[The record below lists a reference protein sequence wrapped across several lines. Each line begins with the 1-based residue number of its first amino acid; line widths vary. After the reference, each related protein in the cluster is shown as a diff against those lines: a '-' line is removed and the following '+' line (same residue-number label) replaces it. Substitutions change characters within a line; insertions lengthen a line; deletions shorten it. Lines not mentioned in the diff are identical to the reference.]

1 MAYKTYTL
9 GDLVTTSDIQELQ
22 DGIVN
27 VFADATARDAA
38 ITSPSEGMFVYL
50 TDTGEGLYYY
60 NGSAWVST
68 DLAGDISSVTVNT
81 NSNSGLAGGST
92 ASSGAFSSDLTID
105 ANNLTAVTV
114 DVANDSV
121 IIYDSDGTA
130 TGKESIADFI
140 SAIAGNNLT
149 ASAGVLNAPAAGA
162 SIGLAIALG

>member
-1 MAYKTYTL
+1 MGYKTYTL
-9 GDLVTTSDIQELQ
+9 GDLVTTADIQELQ
-22 DGIVN
+22 DGIVT
-27 VFADATARDAA
+27 VFTDGTARDAA
-38 ITSPSEGMFVYL
+38 ITSPSEGMFAYL
-50 TDTGEGLYYY
+50 TGTGEGLYYY

-68 DLAGDISSVTVNT
+68 SLAGDISSVTVNT
-81 NSNSGLAGGST
+81 NSNSGLAGGQT

-105 ANNLTAVTV
+105 ANNLAAVTV

-130 TGKESIADFI
+130 TGKETIADLI

-149 ASAGVLNAPAAGA
+149 ASSGVLNAASGA

>member
-1 MAYKTYTL
+1 MGYKTYTL
-9 GDLVTTSDIQELQ
+9 GDLVTTADIQELQ

-38 ITSPSEGMFVYL
+38 ITSPTEGMFAYL
-50 TDTGEGLYYY
+50 TGTGEGLYYY

-68 DLAGDISSVTVNT
+68 SLAGDISSVTVNT
-81 NSNSGLAGGST
+81 NSNSGLGGGQT
-92 ASSGAFSSDLTID
+92 ANTGAFTSNLTLD
-105 ANNLTAVTV
+105 ANNLSAVTV

-121 IIYDSDGTA
+121 IIYDNSGTA
-130 TGKESIADFI
+130 TGKETIADFI

-149 ASAGVLNAPAAGA
+149 ASSGVLNAASGA